1 MIDNDRTIGE
11 TYHISQIDRLFKSND
26 LKGKKKKHDFNMNL
40 NKIILLWNDN
50 TLVACIKR

>member
-11 TYHISQIDRLFKSND
+11 TYHISLIDRLFKSNY
-26 LKGKKKKHDFNMNL
+26 LKGKKKKHDFNINL